1 MADTADGRR
10 DGNEVLTH
18 HLEAMAAREQC
29 EVRLAGEGSDGI
41 AGGIMA
47 IDHTR
52 PDVALVLAEM
62 IASLTGTLVQMAA
75 AAPAMPPR
83 ADDSSSAGY
92 L

>member
-10 DGNEVLTH
+10 DGTEELTH
-18 HLEAMAAREQC
+18 HLEAMAGRDRC
-29 EVRLAGEGSDGI
+29 EVRLAGKGGDGI
-41 AGGIMA
+41 AGAVVA
-47 IDHTR
+47 IDYTR
-52 PDVALVLAEM
+52 PDVALVMAEV

-75 AAPAMPPR
+75 AAPAVPPR